1 MLFRLQTGPSERRP
15 AAYNSSRKFRSPSTA
30 SQPSR
35 CRTTARLPRCI
46 AALVSAAVLQR
57 VTAPCERRTI
67 FIRIASSPTADV
79 RASSIGSG
87 GGSGTAYCPPV
98 ICLLNAA
105 KLPGD
110 GEYIANRP
118 PTKDPALAF
127 FRSIWPASSPPRK
140 SDTTSLDADL

>member
-15 AAYNSSRKFRSPSTA
+15 AAYNSSRKFRSPSMA

-35 CRTTARLPRCI
+35 CRTTAKTSTLDRGTDLRD
-46 AALVSAAVLQR
+46 ALES
-57 VTAPCERRTI
+57 VTAPCEWRTI
-67 FIRIASSPTADV
+67 FIRIASSPSADF

-87 GGSGTAYCPPV
+87 AGSGTAYCPPV
-98 ICLLNAA
+98 ICWLNEA
-105 KLPGD
+105 KFPGD

-118 PTKDPALAF
+118 PTNDPALAF
-127 FRSIWPASSPPRK
+127 LRSIWPASSPLKK